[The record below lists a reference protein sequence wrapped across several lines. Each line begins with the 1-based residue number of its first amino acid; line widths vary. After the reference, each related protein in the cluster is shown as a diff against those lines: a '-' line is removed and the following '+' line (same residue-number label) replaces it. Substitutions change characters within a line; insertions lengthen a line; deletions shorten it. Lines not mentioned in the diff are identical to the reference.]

1 VGLAFEWDEIKD
13 LENLRKHG
21 VSFDESLTIFGDPLS
36 LTVEDP
42 LHSIEE
48 DHFITIGLSD
58 RGRILVVVY
67 TERGDNIRI
76 ISARQATPR
85 EARAYGEGTQ

>member
-48 DHFITIGLSD
+48 DRFIPSDYLIGVGSWL
-58 RGRILVVVY
+58 
-67 TERGDNIRI
+67 
-76 ISARQATPR
+76 
-85 EARAYGEGTQ
+85 